1 VDIQQFSNKLAVGIF
16 GHRVEVR
23 SEGVSGQPAI
33 STSLSVA
40 THLVRYANPS
50 SDWRYSSIE
59 LVYVAGMATMDW
71 TESLCGRVGW
81 AVGGDSLTSYR

>member
-1 VDIQQFSNKLAVGIF
+1 
-16 GHRVEVR
+16 
-23 SEGVSGQPAI
+23 VSGQPAI

-59 LVYVAGMATMDW
+59 LVYVAGMATISHLARLDRNNRGLAV
-71 TESLCGRVGW
+71 TRLDTILRSAIAGQRVTTHRPSNS
-81 AVGGDSLTSYR
+81 AT